1 MSVEV
6 KVTVVVVGAV
16 EVFELVLLLELD
28 GAVDATLESVSVE
41 EAVVLLGA
49 LLAVF
54 VEEEDEGLADTVVV
68 EEEDGDDVFE
78 LVLLF
83 ELVGV
88 VDATL
93 ESVSVEEVDVL
104 LGALLA
110 VFVEEEDEGLADAV
124 VVGEVED
131 LVLVEETAA
140 TSEPLVEEVDV
151 LLGVL
156 LAVFVEEEDEGLVDA
171 VVVEEDGDDVFE
183 LVLLVFAEETSFFK
197 DAWSDLYSLTFFA
210 ISLTRATLSVTSFL
224 ISDRIVLMVA
234 ISFFKSAFSVLMV
247 FLSAVIS
254 ALLSSLSFMF
264 DFRSASSFFRL
275 SRILSALLIAR

>member
-6 KVTVVVVGAV
+6 EVTVVVVGAV

-41 EAVVLLGA
+41 E
-49 LLAVF
+49 
-54 VEEEDEGLADTVVV
+54 
-68 EEEDGDDVFE
+68 
-78 LVLLF
+78 
-83 ELVGV
+83 
-88 VDATL
+88 
-93 ESVSVEEVDVL
+93 VDVL
-104 LGALLA
+104 LGA
-110 VFVEEEDEGLADAV
+110 
-124 VVGEVED
+124 
-131 LVLVEETAA
+131 
-140 TSEPLVEEVDV
+140 
-151 LLGVL
+151 L

>member
-1 MSVEV
+1 MSVAVE
-6 KVTVVVVGAV
+6 VTVVVVGAV

-28 GAVDATLESVSVE
+28 GA
-41 EAVVLLGA
+41 
-49 LLAVF
+49 
-54 VEEEDEGLADTVVV
+54 
-68 EEEDGDDVFE
+68 
-78 LVLLF
+78 
-83 ELVGV
+83 

-151 LLGVL
+151 LLGAL
-156 LAVFVEEEDEGLVDA
+156 LAVFVEEDEGLVEA

-183 LVLLVFAEETSFFK
+183 LVLLFELVGAVDATLESVPVEEADALLGALLAVFVEEEDEGLADAVVVGEEDGDDVFELVLLVFADETSFFK
-197 DAWSDLYSLTFFA
+197 DA
-210 ISLTRATLSVTSFL
+210 
-224 ISDRIVLMVA
+224 
-234 ISFFKSAFSVLMV
+234 
-247 FLSAVIS
+247 
-254 ALLSSLSFMF
+254 
-264 DFRSASSFFRL
+264 
-275 SRILSALLIAR
+275 

>member
-1 MSVEV
+1 MSVAVE
-6 KVTVVVVGAV
+6 VTVVVVGAV

-41 EAVVLLGA
+41 EVDVLLGA

-54 VEEEDEGLADTVVV
+54 VEEEDEGLADAVVV
-68 EEEDGDDVFE
+68 EEDGDDVFE

-110 VFVEEEDEGLADAV
+110 VFVEEEDEGL
-124 VVGEVED
+124 
-131 LVLVEETAA
+131 
-140 TSEPLVEEVDV
+140 
-151 LLGVL
+151 
-156 LAVFVEEEDEGLVDA
+156 VDA

-183 LVLLVFAEETSFFK
+183 LVLLFELVGAVDATLESVSVEEADVLLGVLLAVFVEEDEEAVFELVLLVFADETSFFK
-197 DAWSDLYSLTFFA
+197 DA
-210 ISLTRATLSVTSFL
+210 
-224 ISDRIVLMVA
+224 
-234 ISFFKSAFSVLMV
+234 
-247 FLSAVIS
+247 
-254 ALLSSLSFMF
+254 
-264 DFRSASSFFRL
+264 
-275 SRILSALLIAR
+275 